1 MYKKLLFSAL
11 MLATSSSI
19 FAYSAPYVGAS
30 IGVTANTVINVNQFN
45 FNNSSYRG
53 MPVTVFV
60 GFGAVLENNFYIG
73 GEVTGTPGA
82 FELNNNG
89 LKTSYGYGASV
100 MPGFMMCDHTLAFVR
115 LGILSARFPNN
126 DNSSTGGQM
135 GIGIQS
141 GLTQNVDLRGEYDYI
156 VYRTISDIRG
166 KAPNQVDYSVAP
178 RADQF
183 VIALVY
189 KFD

>member
-1 MYKKLLFSAL
+1 MYKKILLSSL
-11 MLATSSSI
+11 LLTTSSVA

-30 IGVTANTVINVNQFN
+30 IGVTANTVINVNQYN
-45 FNNSSYRG
+45 YNNSSFRG
-53 MPVTVFV
+53 MPVAVFV
-60 GFGAVLENNFYIG
+60 GFGAVLESNFYIG
-73 GEVTGTPGA
+73 GEVTGTPGT

-89 LKTSYGYGASV
+89 LKTSYGYGASLL
-100 MPGFMMCDHTLAFVR
+100 PGFMLCDHTLSFLR

-126 DNSSTGGQM
+126 DNSSTGAQV

-156 VYRTISDIRG
+156 MYRTIKDIRG
-166 KAPNQVDYSVAP
+166 KAPNQIDYSVVP
-178 RADQF
+178 RSDQF
-183 VIALVY
+183 VIAIVY